1 MCNKN
6 EYSEN
11 YEKELYCWDCDKWTN
26 TREQMQAHI
35 VSVNH
40 LRNASKVQRFE
51 CKLCLVQT
59 SAIFSSVGALVPGP
73 CGGPPKTI
81 RQRNIIL
88 NHSVVGE
95 GGGGG
100 G

>member
-1 MCNKN
+1 M
-6 EYSEN
+6 E
-11 YEKELYCWDCDKWTN
+11 
-26 TREQMQAHI
+26 I
-35 VSVNH
+35 VNSTG
-40 LRNASKVQRFE
+40 S
-51 CKLCLVQT
+51 
-59 SAIFSSVGALVPGP
+59 SAIFSSLGALGPGP

-100 G
+100 GKTFTFGQKWGRKLKHGDFSGQK